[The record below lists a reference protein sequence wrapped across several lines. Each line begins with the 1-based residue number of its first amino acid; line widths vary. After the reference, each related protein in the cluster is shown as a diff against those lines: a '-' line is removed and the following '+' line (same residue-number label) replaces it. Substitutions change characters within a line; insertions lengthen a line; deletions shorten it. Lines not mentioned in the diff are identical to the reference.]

1 LCAAAIGASIE
12 TGPAAWLMFERFL
25 PWRRRRAVCIRR
37 DADLQHCRVCGS
49 DSVHPV
55 DWEPFGDTHWW
66 ILLRCGACGDRGE
79 GLVANAAAQRFD
91 RELDEAQ
98 DEMVRAADRLGLE
111 ILSAEIES
119 LTVSLERDLI
129 GADDFAR

>member
-1 LCAAAIGASIE
+1 
-12 TGPAAWLMFERFL
+12 MFKRFL
-25 PWRRRRAVCIRR
+25 SRRRRRAEAAPRG
-37 DADLQHCRVCGS
+37 ADLQHCPVCES

-55 DWEPFGDTHWW
+55 DWEPFGDAHWW
-66 ILLRCGACGDRGE
+66 IVLRCGACGWRGE
-79 GLVANAAAQRFD
+79 GLVANELAQRFD

-111 ILSAEIES
+111 IMSAELES
-119 LTVSLERDLI
+119 LTIALERDLI

>member
-1 LCAAAIGASIE
+1 
-12 TGPAAWLMFERFL
+12 MFKRFL
-25 PWRRRRAVCIRR
+25 PRRRRRAEAAPRG
-37 DADLQHCRVCGS
+37 ADLQHCPVCES

-55 DWEPFGDTHWW
+55 DWEPFGDAHWW
-66 ILLRCGACGDRGE
+66 IVLRCGACGWRGE
-79 GLVANAAAQRFD
+79 GLVANELAQRFD

-111 ILSAEIES
+111 IMSAEVES
-119 LTVSLERDLI
+119 LTIALERDLI

>member
-1 LCAAAIGASIE
+1 
-12 TGPAAWLMFERFL
+12 MFQSFL
-25 PWRRRRAVCIRR
+25 SRRRCRAEGVRR
-37 DADLQHCRVCGS
+37 DADLQHCRACQS

-55 DWEPFGDTHWW
+55 EWEPFGETHWW
-66 ILLRCGACGDRGE
+66 ILLRCGACGARNE

-111 ILSAEIES
+111 VMSAQVES
-119 LTVSLERDLI
+119 LTVALQRDLI
-129 GADDFAR
+129 GADDFALSRYQT

>member
-1 LCAAAIGASIE
+1 
-12 TGPAAWLMFERFL
+12 MFKRL
-25 PWRRRRAVCIRR
+25 LLRRRRRAAAARH
-37 DADLQHCRVCGS
+37 DAGLQHCRECEE

-55 DWEPFGDTHWW
+55 DWEPFGDAHWW
-66 ILLRCGACGDRGE
+66 ILLRCGACGARGE
-79 GLVANAAAQRFD
+79 GLVGDAAAQRFD

-111 ILSAEIES
+111 ILSAQADS
-119 LTVSLERDLI
+119 LTVALERDLI